1 MRRSASGASGR
12 RPLSSAAVT
21 DVGWTPMALAT
32 RRMVSPTS
40 KQSPAALATW
50 EVNTVV
56 EGLGMLNYPQL

>member
-12 RPLSSAAVT
+12 RPLASAAVT